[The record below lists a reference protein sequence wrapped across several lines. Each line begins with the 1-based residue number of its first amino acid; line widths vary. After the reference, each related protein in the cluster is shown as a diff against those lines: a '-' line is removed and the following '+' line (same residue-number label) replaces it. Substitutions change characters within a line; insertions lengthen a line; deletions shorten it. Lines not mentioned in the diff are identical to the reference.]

1 MENIKVENVIISK
14 QVENSENFEEFLR
27 IAKDKKLK
35 VRLVEVGKRLNIEED
50 LYFDILFPDSN
61 DLISDNAL
69 NNNSIVCKLVYKS
82 FSMLFT
88 GDIEAVAEKKIAQ
101 MYKDTNILQSTVLK
115 VAHHGSKTSSIQEF
129 LELVKPKIA
138 LIGVSANNTFGH
150 PNDEVLDRL
159 IDLRGKS
166 I

>member
-35 VRLVEVGKRLNIEED
+35 VRLVEAGKRLNIEED

-101 MYKDTNILQSTVLK
+101 MYKDTNILHSTVLK